1 MVLGWLL
8 LGRYFTTEE
17 ETSSVSCR
25 SGNPLHLSIS
35 VIACVSLFVD
45 LVYSGGGGGA
55 GCFLLDVF
63 GI

>member
-17 ETSSVSCR
+17 ETSYVFCR

-45 LVYSGGGGGA
+45 LVYSGGGGA
-55 GCFLLDVF
+55 GCFFLDVF

>member
-17 ETSSVSCR
+17 ETFSVFGR

-45 LVYSGGGGGA
+45 LV
-55 GCFLLDVF
+55 
-63 GI
+63 